1 MHNDVVFVETTT
13 CGTPAVTHVIPKGN
27 YVGGMTSLGNDVF
40 VVRCN
45 SQQIQVYDAV
55 TFKLQHCL
63 AVPQLGF
70 YSYGLAV
77 CAKNNCLY
85 ASDWSNSSVHRV
97 ELSGSNAVT
106 KWSVAKQ
113 PAGLSVNNANNL
125 LVVSNGESK
134 LQEFTTQG
142 TLLQTIQLQLGC
154 GGLWHAICV
163 ASGQFMVS
171 YCGTVRDVCLVDV
184 KGAVILSCRQKG
196 SQLTKTSTPTGLA
209 MDKHGNILV
218 ADKHNNR
225 LLVIDPSLTSAHV
238 MSVSVDGGLNN
249 PFSLWYDKSRG
260 RLYIGEIQGGR
271 VIVIDNLKDFSTSR
285 V

>member
-13 CGTPAVTHVIPKGN
+13 CGTPAVTHVIPIGD
-27 YVGGMTSLGNDVF
+27 YVRGITSLGNDVF
-40 VVRCN
+40 VLRCD
-45 SQQIQVYDAV
+45 SQQIEVYDAV

-63 AVPQLGF
+63 AVPQLGSD
-70 YSYGLAV
+70 SYGLAV

-125 LVVSNGESK
+125 LVVSNGEPK

-142 TLLQTIQLQLGC
+142 TLLQTIQLQLGS
-154 GGLWHAICV
+154 GSHLWHAICV

-171 YCGTVRDVCLVDV
+171 YGTDVCLVDV
-184 KGAVILSCRQKG
+184 KGAVILSYEGQKG
-196 SQLTKTSTPTGLA
+196 SELRKTSTPTGLA

-260 RLYIGEIQGGR
+260 RLYIGELLGGR